1 MRKCA
6 KFLFVSLMI
15 LTAVWF
21 ATVWMDKMELRE
33 NIIRLHIVA
42 ASDSKEDQAVKLEVR
57 DAITKNLETTM
68 AALPDAQAAKGY
80 IRSHLEELEQI
91 ANDVLEQAGVSQRA
105 TVTLAQEAFP
115 IRQYDTFT
123 LPSGIY
129 ESLRVTI
136 GTGQGHNWWCVVFPT
151 FCVSAT
157 TEKMADTAVGAGFS
171 DGLTGAL
178 TGEKTY
184 QVRFFLL
191 DCIGRLEKLL
201 AK

>member
-1 MRKCA
+1 
-6 KFLFVSLMI
+6 MI

>member
-6 KFLFVSLMI
+6 KYLLVVLLI

-21 ATVWMDKMELRE
+21 ATVWMDKTELRE
-33 NIIRLHIVA
+33 NVIRLHVVA
-42 ASDSKEDQAVKLEVR
+42 ASDSREDQAVKLEVR
-57 DAITKNLETTM
+57 DAITESLKTAM
-68 AALPDAQAAKGY
+68 VALPDAQAAKGY

-105 TVTLAQEAFP
+105 TVTLAQEAFDM
-115 IRQYDTFT
+115 RQYDTFA
-123 LPSGIY
+123 LPAGIY

-157 TEKMADTAVGAGFS
+157 TEEMADTAAGAGFS
-171 DGLTGAL
+171 NGLTGAL